1 MKWKKKSGLALV
13 VTLVLFLLISAV
25 LVTPQMSLGS
35 DGNVGKTK
43 GKISHDSFKINRQH
57 ADLESAREG
66 PLNEDYKEHDPIHI
80 KGDNNFTKV
89 AEKEGW
95 QGSGSKSNPYII
107 QGYKID
113 EAYHVS
119 DGIKESVIII
129 RDVNLHFKIRGN
141 LITEGKTEI
150 SAGINILFSNNAVIE
165 NNIIKGL
172 DGDYSKAILIQASD
186 ITIQNNT
193 ITSLATK
200 TSGIK
205 LSYCDGGLI
214 RDNKLDSG
222 GDIGIEISHS
232 KNITTSENTIS
243 ESRTA
248 GIKLDNTEK
257 SSIKDNIIS
266 GSKYSGLHF
275 FVSQNNSIVNN
286 TFYKNEEYGF
296 EIGVEPVGSRTNDN
310 ILYNNNFIENEK
322 QVRNRGENQY
332 YNEDLGKGNYWSN
345 YEEKYPDAGK
355 SNGVWNTPYVGNEAE
370 PFTDKYPM
378 VEPSVPYI
386 QIEKP
391 ADYMKTKE
399 RNVTVEWTASYR
411 YKDNLEYEIRLN
423 ENEWKY
429 AGQTTEYE
437 LKDLSFDYYS
447 VEVRA
452 ANVDMSSIGGS
463 VDFAVIGSNVSVKE
477 FLVEPTEG
485 NKPLEVNISAELENL
500 GTDPGNVSLYV
511 GEEERKTW
519 SLESWE
525 EITVNESLK
534 LEEAGT
540 HLIGIGD
547 KSTEVTVET
556 PKPDISVDDF
566 AVEPSE
572 GEKPLEIDISAEVS
586 NTGDA
591 EGEISLYHGDQEI
604 SSWTVDPDENISI
617 QKSYEIT
624 ETGDHTV
631 KLGDESAEVTV
642 EESSEETPFGGSVL
656 VLFALLI
663 AIALSVYHRRS
674 EKE

>member
-1 MKWKKKSGLALV
+1 MNRYGSILILI
-13 VTLVLFLLISAV
+13 LVLLVSTASV
-25 LVTPQMSLGS
+25 LPHSGS
-35 DGNVGKTK
+35 GEMNNDRPSTEEILDN
-43 GKISHDSFKINRQH
+43 QY
-57 ADLESAREG
+57 
-66 PLNEDYKEHDPIHI
+66 EDHEPIHVE
-80 KGDNNFTKV
+80 GDENFTQL
-89 AEKEGW
+89 AEEEGW
-95 QGSGSKSNPYII
+95 SGDGTEENPYII

-113 EAYHVS
+113 NS
-119 DGIKESVIII
+119 DSDSVESAILIKQV
-129 RDVNLHFKIRGN
+129 DLHFKIHGN
-141 LITEGKTEI
+141 IITGGEDGTEVKY
-150 SAGINILFSNNAVIE
+150 GINIYSSNNVTIE
-165 NNIIKGL
+165 DNFVKGL
-172 DGDYSKAILIQASD
+172 QQEYSNGILIHFISD
-186 ITIQNNT
+186 IIIQNNT
-193 ITSLATK
+193 ITSFSDK
-200 TSGIK
+200 TSGI
-205 LSYCDGGLI
+205 GLRTCKNIII
-214 RDNKLDSG
+214 RNNELNSG
-222 GDIGIEISHS
+222 GGIGIDIRHS
-232 KNITTSENTIS
+232 KNITTSENIIS

-257 SSIKDNIIS
+257 SSIMSNAILKS
-266 GSKYSGLHF
+266 EYSGLLLFASPYNH
-275 FVSQNNSIVNN
+275 IVNN
-286 TFYKNEEYGF
+286 TFYQNKKYGF
-296 EIGVEPVGSRTNDN
+296 EVGVEPTTTTTRGNL
-310 ILYNNNFIENEK
+310 LYNNNFIENSN
-322 QVRNRGENQY
+322 QVLNRGDNQY
-332 YNEDLGKGNYWSN
+332 YNESLGIGNYWSN

-355 SNGVWNTPYVGNEAE
+355 SNGVWDTPYEGNEAE

-477 FLVEPTEG
+477 FSVEPTEG

-604 SSWTVDPDENISI
+604 SSWTVEPDENISI

-656 VLFALLI
+656 VLAALLI